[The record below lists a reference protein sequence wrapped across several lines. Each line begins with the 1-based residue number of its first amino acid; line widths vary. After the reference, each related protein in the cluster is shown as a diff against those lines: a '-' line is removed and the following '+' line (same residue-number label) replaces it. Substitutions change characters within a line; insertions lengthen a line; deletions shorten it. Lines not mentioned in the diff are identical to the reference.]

1 MIEKMPGNEVI
12 DLTAED
18 VAEGVGATILKGGA
32 YVWKYFD
39 KTNAITS
46 TNNGKLHAYLQF
58 TNAKGSL
65 GKLVTKLRCKAVK
78 RNKCLCGNLITLN
91 ASTTSNFITHLKTH
105 GITAGTEAMRA
116 EIPVGAR
123 AAGALEQV
131 TIQEA
136 LARGFVQNDFD
147 ASMLEFFVKA
157 DVPFVTVENACMLHQ
172 FAL

>member
-1 MIEKMPGNEVI
+1 
-12 DLTAED
+12 
-18 VAEGVGATILKGGA
+18 
-32 YVWKYFD
+32 
-39 KTNAITS
+39 
-46 TNNGKLHAYLQF
+46 
-58 TNAKGSL
+58 
-65 GKLVTKLRCKAVK
+65 
-78 RNKCLCGNLITLN
+78 
-91 ASTTSNFITHLKTH
+91 
-105 GITAGTEAMRA
+105 MRA

-147 ASMLEFFVKA
+147 ASMLEFFVKS